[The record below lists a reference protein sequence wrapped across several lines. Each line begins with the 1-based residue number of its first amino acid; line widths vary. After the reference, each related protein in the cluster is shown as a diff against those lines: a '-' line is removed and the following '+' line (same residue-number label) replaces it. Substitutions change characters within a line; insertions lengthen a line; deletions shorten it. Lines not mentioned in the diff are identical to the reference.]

1 MNKLDDIHYVEAIR
15 WIVKKRR
22 RGRADTDNQ
31 YCLIFENTIFAIYIA
46 VYVHHA
52 SDNPIVRLSE
62 SSPVDSCVRVPI
74 YLTLIPERRLI
85 G

>member
-31 YCLIFENTIFAIYIA
+31 YCLIFENTIFAMHYI
-46 VYVHHA
+46 
-52 SDNPIVRLSE
+52 
-62 SSPVDSCVRVPI
+62 
-74 YLTLIPERRLI
+74 
-85 G
+85 